1 MRLKLHKTK
10 SLVSTCPDQSFQILL
25 LTLLARIGDG
35 SHLDPMSRLV
45 DVSRLVSPGNNLI
58 KLVTVLLPN
67 WIRYLQVAITSPV
80 ALMIRTQY
88 TTLKAK
94 VLYDTT
100 IGHFETT
107 KLYCNLF
114 LMGQPWPL
122 FSFFPTHSLR
132 KKYTYTSVGFE
143 LRSTK

>member
-10 SLVSTCPDQSFQILL
+10 SLVYTCPDQSFQILL

-67 WIRYLQVAITSPV
+67 WIRHLQVAITSPV
-80 ALMIRTQY
+80 ALMIR
-88 TTLKAK
+88 TLKAK

-107 KLYCNLF
+107 KLN
-114 LMGQPWPL
+114 
-122 FSFFPTHSLR
+122 
-132 KKYTYTSVGFE
+132 YTVTYF
-143 LRSTK
+143 